1 LGPLFLQMEGQLV
14 EMGLHENPLVPNKKL
29 QQMYVAMAEARELDE
44 YIARLQRHAKGR
56 RRLDSTRGQEACRVS
71 TTIDLVP
78 GDLVSDSQVGVVM
91 NLLAGE
97 KVDSLLKR
105 VVEFRSGKKTKGAKG
120 VGASRRVLPWID
132 DAAERLR
139 MALGAAL
146 SFKTLGMTNVVVAYV
161 RQGEIGKGVW
171 RQVLGLASKLELP
184 VIFVVLPSAKA
195 ARGAGVT
202 KLSNKSRRYGV
213 PGIPVDLGDAVAL
226 YRVAQESMGRTRAGD
241 GPVLIECREFRV
253 EGRGARA
260 PVDPLAQM
268 RGFLLGRK
276 VCTRA
281 WLEGAGDGLRRRI
294 AAAG

>member
-1 LGPLFLQMEGQLV
+1 MEGQLG
-14 EMGLHENPLVPNKKL
+14 EMGLHENPLVPNEKL
-29 QQMYVAMAEARELDE
+29 QQIYVAMAEARELDNH
-44 YIARLQRHAKGR
+44 IARLQKRAKGRR

-71 TTIDLVP
+71 TAIDLVP

-97 KVDSLLKR
+97 KVDSLVKR
-105 VVEFRSGKKTKGAKG
+105 VAEFQSGKKAKVTKALG
-120 VGASRRVLPWID
+120 VSRRVLPWIE
-132 DAAERLR
+132 DAGERLR

-161 RQGEIGKGVW
+161 RQGEIAKGVW

-184 VIFVVLPSAKA
+184 VIFVVLPAAKA
-195 ARGAGVT
+195 AGGVGVA
-202 KLSNKSRRYGV
+202 KLSDKARRCGV

-253 EGRGARA
+253 EGKGGRA

-276 VCTRA
+276 VCTTA

>member
-1 LGPLFLQMEGQLV
+1 M
-14 EMGLHENPLVPNKKL
+14 HENPLVPNKKL
-29 QQMYVAMAEARELDE
+29 RQMYVAMAEARELDE
-44 YIARLQRHAKGR
+44 HIARLQKREKGR

-71 TTIDLVP
+71 TAIDLVP

-105 VVEFRSGKKTKGAKG
+105 VAEFRSVKKAKG
-120 VGASRRVLPWID
+120 TKAVRISGRVLPWID
-132 DAAERLR
+132 DAGERLR

-161 RQGEIGKGVW
+161 RHGEIAKGVW
-171 RQVLGLASKLELP
+171 RQVLGRASKLELP
-184 VIFVVLPSAKA
+184 VIFVVLPAAKV
-195 ARGAGVT
+195 ARGAGVA
-202 KLSNKSRRYGV
+202 KLSDKARRYGV

-226 YRVAQESMGRTRAGD
+226 YRVAQESMGRTRGGD

-253 EGRGARA
+253 EGKGGRA
-260 PVDPLAQM
+260 LVDPLAQM

-276 VCTRA
+276 ICTRA
-281 WLEGAGDGLRRRI
+281 WLEGAGDGLLRRI
-294 AAAG
+294 AAAGQ